1 MIGTTLQDRYRLD
14 AELGHGGRGVVYR
27 AHDTRLNRTVAVK
40 VLSDAS
46 LDACCAR
53 PAPRRSSTT
62 PTS

>member
-46 LDACCAR
+46 LESGGHAR
-53 PAPRRSSTT
+53 RRRSSTT